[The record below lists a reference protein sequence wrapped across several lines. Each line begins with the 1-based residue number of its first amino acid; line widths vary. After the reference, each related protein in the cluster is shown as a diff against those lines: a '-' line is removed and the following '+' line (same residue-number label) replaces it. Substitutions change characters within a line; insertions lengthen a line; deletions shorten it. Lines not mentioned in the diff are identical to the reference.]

1 MKVAVKFLHTASVV
15 TMFTCSSMALASP
28 ATPAAPAQICRTPGA
43 SDYPSS
49 RLRVA
54 THTGFARQHYPA
66 RLAEFARDPLRCGDI
81 VFIGDSLT
89 ERFNLQPSIEAPAP
103 VRNRGIA
110 GDTSDGIIARL
121 DELVAVRPRAVFIM
135 IGTNDLWTPNSPRRV
150 AQNVQQAILTL
161 RTNNPELPIYIQTVL
176 PVRSEPHLNRR
187 VIRINAE
194 LVTVASAHNV
204 TVIDTYSS
212 FVDPSG
218 LLAAPYTDDGVHLT
232 AAGYARWADLLNGF
246 LPGARAS
253 RSPE

>member
-1 MKVAVKFLHTASVV
+1 
-15 TMFTCSSMALASP
+15 
-28 ATPAAPAQICRTPGA
+28 
-43 SDYPSS
+43 
-49 RLRVA
+49 
-54 THTGFARQHYPA
+54 
-66 RLAEFARDPLRCGDI
+66 
-81 VFIGDSLT
+81 
-89 ERFNLQPSIEAPAP
+89 
-103 VRNRGIA
+103 
-110 GDTSDGIIARL
+110 
-121 DELVAVRPRAVFIM
+121 M